1 MVLDTEGSFSIFVGV
16 FSFPNESGVLKEE
29 SFEAAYI
36 VILAILTILGI
47 CGTILNGWAL
57 HLFCKTKTVSRNI
70 AYEQL
75 WILAIESIMVNG
87 K

>member
-16 FSFPNESGVLKEE
+16 FSFPTEPGLVKEE
-29 SFEAAYI
+29 SFEVTYVVI
-36 VILAILTILGI
+36 VAILTLLGI

-70 AYEQL
+70 A
-75 WILAIESIMVNG
+75 
-87 K
+87 